1 MGKKRKIRKTVKS
14 NYFRHFFCLFFVCI
28 NVLIIGTVILF
39 KHHGI
44 DYYSV
49 NDLINHVFPSL
60 AFLGLIGW
68 LAGLILDNPRKK
80 MIIDYKDLIYEE
92 LIKNNNKISPEE
104 LDRKL
109 KISTGEEEENEEIEN
124 FPFEDAEMNIGESE
138 IEL

>member
-1 MGKKRKIRKTVKS
+1 MKKKRKIRKIVKS
-14 NYFRHFFCLFFVCI
+14 NYFRHFLCLFFVCI
-28 NVLIIGTVILF
+28 NILIIGVVIII

-44 DYYSV
+44 NYYSV
-49 NDLINHVFPSL
+49 QDLINHVFPGL
-60 AFLGLIGW
+60 VFLGLLSW
-68 LAGLILDNPRKK
+68 LAGLILDNPRKR

-92 LIKNNNKISPEE
+92 LLKTNNKISPEE

-109 KISTGEEEENEEIEN
+109 KISTNEEENDETEN